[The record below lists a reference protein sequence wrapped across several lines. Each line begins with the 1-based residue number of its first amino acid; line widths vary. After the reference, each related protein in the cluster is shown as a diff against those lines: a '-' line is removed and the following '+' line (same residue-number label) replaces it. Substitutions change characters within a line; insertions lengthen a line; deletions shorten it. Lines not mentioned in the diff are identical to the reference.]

1 MEGGGNVDMG
11 MGVGNIDIDM
21 GKEHLCP
28 CGGKVREGEKLCD
41 MCKYMNSIFNPAP
54 REFESKRDVAI
65 RAIAER
71 RDRKMMVI
79 K

>member
-1 MEGGGNVDMG
+1 M
-11 MGVGNIDIDM
+11 DIDM
-21 GKEHLCP
+21 DEERLCP

-71 RDRKMMVI
+71 RDRKAMVI

>member
-1 MEGGGNVDMG
+1 MGAEVNVSNMEIGT
-11 MGVGNIDIDM
+11 NISNMD
-21 GKEHLCP
+21 EERLCP
-28 CGGKVREGEKLCD
+28 CGGKIREGEKICD

-54 REFESKRDVAI
+54 REFESKRDIAM

-71 RDRKMMVI
+71 QDRKMMVI